1 MKNKTIH
8 MTTLG
13 CDKNSIDSEM
23 MLGLIQEKQ
32 YRIEADPQNAEII
45 IVNTC
50 CFIQSAK
57 EQSIEYILEFTQH
70 KISGKCKLLI
80 VAGCMAER
88 YHKEL
93 NEEIP
98 EIDGFLGVGHFD
110 NILDLINSFEDV
122 DCNSDRYIAIR
133 NHYLGDIDKEILSAK
148 RYIAQGT
155 VSTYVRV
162 SEGCNHHCTYCA
174 IPKIRGKYRS
184 RKIQDLF
191 IELKDLEARGI
202 KEIILIGQDIA
213 PYGTDLDDGYDLPD
227 LLEKISLEFK
237 FKWIRMMYLYPE
249 GVTTKLLT
257 IVSKYPAICQY
268 FDLPLQ
274 HTNDAILKQMGRKM
288 TFDQIQNAIS
298 QIRTLLPQAV
308 LRTSIITGFPG
319 ESSADHEELLNRIQT
334 LAFDHLGVFKYSQE
348 EGTPAENFENQ
359 VAEEEK
365 EKRYHEIMITQQK
378 ISHSNKS
385 RFIGMTMDVLIE
397 EKEDE
402 TYLGRFYGD
411 APDIDGI
418 VYVNSEGSELTI
430 GNFYPVK
437 MITALE
443 YDLIGDIA
451 NELTK

>member
-1 MKNKTIH
+1 
-8 MTTLG
+8 
-13 CDKNSIDSEM
+13 
-23 MLGLIQEKQ
+23 
-32 YRIEADPQNAEII
+32 
-45 IVNTC
+45 
-50 CFIQSAK
+50 
-57 EQSIEYILEFTQH
+57 
-70 KISGKCKLLI
+70 
-80 VAGCMAER
+80 
-88 YHKEL
+88 
-93 NEEIP
+93 
-98 EIDGFLGVGHFD
+98 
-110 NILDLINSFEDV
+110 
-122 DCNSDRYIAIR
+122 
-133 NHYLGDIDKEILSAK
+133 
-148 RYIAQGT
+148 
-155 VSTYVRV
+155 
-162 SEGCNHHCTYCA
+162 
-174 IPKIRGKYRS
+174 
-184 RKIQDLF
+184 
-191 IELKDLEARGI
+191 
-202 KEIILIGQDIA
+202 
-213 PYGTDLDDGYDLPD
+213 
-227 LLEKISLEFK
+227 
-237 FKWIRMMYLYPE
+237 
-249 GVTTKLLT
+249 LLT